1 MKTIFIPLIACILI
15 SINLTAQDKSR
26 KELKGDRYTFNYD
39 YDKAIKNYNKT
50 KNLTV
55 DGQRALAESYHKLDQ
70 NKLAEETYA
79 KMIGADIDIIPEDYY
94 NYAMVLK
101 MNGKYAESNQ
111 WMDQFAAIR
120 TNDLRALDYLT
131 NKSRLAD
138 LQIDN
143 GEVYIEHQT
152 MNTDALEFGTAYYD
166 DKVVFASTRTHRKLC
181 VSKYNWTNKPFWSM
195 YVSEVEDGQMKTPER
210 FAKALNGK
218 LHDGPVSFSNQDTY
232 MAFTRN
238 HYRDRSKDKVVE
250 LQIWFSQLTDGKWSK
265 PEPFTHNNPAY
276 SVGQPSLTTDGN
288 TMYFTSDM
296 PGGYGGMDIYK
307 TTKDMDGEW
316 GYPVN
321 LGDKI
326 NTEGDEMFP
335 FFESTSETFLFS
347 SNGRFGL
354 GGLDIFISQLSGT
367 GFSTAYNPGSPL
379 NTQSD
384 DFAAIV
390 DDAMSQGYFSTNR
403 AGGSGGDDI
412 YSLTLKDP
420 DVTFTVS
427 FPDDVPV
434 IRKIRE
440 TFPLR
445 NYVFF
450 NSGSTEIPD
459 RYVSLN
465 KAQVKDFKEDQLEEF
480 TSKHPAGRSVRQMNV
495 YYNVINILG
504 NRMYKFPDATITLV
518 GSSEKGI
525 KDAEAMAKSVKSY
538 LVNTFGIEEN
548 RIKIE
553 GRDKP
558 KLPSEQVGGI
568 KELALLREGDQRV
581 SIESTSPAILMEFQS
596 GPEAPLKPVEIIT
609 VLEEPMREN
618 YVAFQVAGAK
628 RALTSWSMD
637 IKNEKN
643 AVQHYG
649 PYTEENV
656 NINRLSV
663 LNNQPKGNYKATM
676 TGKTKMGKTVT
687 KEALFDMTLAITP
700 KVEEVMRF
708 SIIYEFDDDKAILI
722 YEKYLTEIVTP
733 KVPANGKVIIRG
745 YTDVIGDVDHN
756 QKLSLARA
764 NDVRKIME
772 ASLKNA
778 NRTDVKFE
786 VSGHGE
792 DESSS
797 PFENKYPEERFYN
810 RTVIIDIV
818 P

>member
-1 MKTIFIPLIACILI
+1 MKTLFIPLIACILI
-15 SINLTAQDKSR
+15 SLNLTAQEKSR
-26 KELKGDRYTFNYD
+26 KELKGERYSFNYS
-39 YDKAIKNYNKT
+39 YDKAIKTYTNT
-50 KNLTV
+50 ENLSV
-55 DGQRALAESYHKLDQ
+55 DGQRALAVSYHKVDQ
-70 NKLAEETYA
+70 NRLSEETYA
-79 KMIGADIDIIPEDYY
+79 KMIGAGIDIIPEDYY

-101 MNGKYAESNQ
+101 INGKYTESNQ
-111 WMDQFAAIR
+111 WMNQFAAIEP
-120 TNDLRALDYLT
+120 NDLRVLDYLA
-131 NKSRLAD
+131 NKHKLAD
-138 LQIDN
+138 LQKNNSEI
-143 GEVYIEHQT
+143 YIEHQT
-152 MNTDALEFGTAYYD
+152 MNTDALEFGTAYFND
-166 DKVVFASTRTHRKLC
+166 QVVFASTRTNRKIF

-195 YVSEVEDGQMKTPER
+195 YVSEVEDGQMKTPEP
-210 FAKALNGK
+210 FAKKLNGK
-218 LHDGPVSFSNQDTY
+218 LHDGPVSFSNQDTF

-250 LQIWFSQLTDGKWSK
+250 LQIWFSSLIDGKWSK
-265 PEPFTHNNPAY
+265 PEPFTHNNTEY
-276 SVGQPSLTTDGN
+276 SVGQPCLSADGN

-296 PGGYGGMDIYK
+296 PGGYGGLDIYK
-307 TTKDMDGEW
+307 STKDVAGAW
-316 GYPVN
+316 SFPVN

-335 FFESTSETFLFS
+335 FFESNSGTFLFS

-354 GGLDIFISQLSGT
+354 GGLDIFVSQLSGT
-367 GFSTAYNPGSPL
+367 GFSAPYNPGSPL
-379 NTQSD
+379 NTQFD

-390 DDAMSQGYFSTNR
+390 DDKMGQGYFSTNR
-403 AGGSGGDDI
+403 TGGSGGDDI

-420 DVTFTVS
+420 DVTFAVIL
-427 FPDDVPV
+427 PDDVPV

-440 TFPLR
+440 TFPIR

-450 NSGSTEIPD
+450 TKGSTAIPE
-459 RYVSLN
+459 RYVALN

-518 GSSEKGI
+518 GSSEDGV
-525 KDAEAMAKSVKSY
+525 KDAEAMAASVKSY
-538 LVNTFGIEEN
+538 LVNTFGIAEK

-596 GPEAPLKPVEIIT
+596 GPDAPLKPVEIIT
-609 VLEEPMREN
+609 VQEPMREN
-618 YVAFQVAGAK
+618 YVSFQVAGAK
-628 RALTSWSMD
+628 RALTSWSME
-637 IKNEKN
+637 IRNEKN
-643 AVQHYG
+643 AIQYYG
-649 PYTEENV
+649 PYTDENV

-676 TGKTKMGKTVT
+676 TGKTKMGKTIT
-687 KEALFDMTLAITP
+687 KDALFDMTLAVAP

-733 KVPANGKVIIRG
+733 KIPVNGKVIIRG
-745 YTDVIGDVDHN
+745 YTDVIGDEEHN
-756 QKLSLARA
+756 QRLSLARA
-764 NDVRKIME
+764 NDVQKIME

-778 NRTDVKFE
+778 KRTDVTFD

-792 DESSS
+792 DESNS

>member
-1 MKTIFIPLIACILI
+1 MKTLFIPLIACILI
-15 SINLTAQDKSR
+15 SLNLTAQEKSR
-26 KELKGDRYTFNYD
+26 KELKGERYSFNYN
-39 YDKAIKNYNKT
+39 YDKAIKTYTNT
-50 KNLTV
+50 ENLSV
-55 DGQRALAESYHKLDQ
+55 DGQRALAVSYHKVDQ
-70 NKLAEETYA
+70 NRLAEETYA
-79 KMIGADIDIIPEDYY
+79 KMIGADIEIIPEDYY

-101 MNGKYAESNQ
+101 MNGKHTESNQ
-111 WMDQFAAIR
+111 WMDQFAAIKK
-120 TNDLRALDYLT
+120 NDLRVLDYLA
-131 NKSRLAD
+131 NKSRLAE
-138 LQIDN
+138 LQKDN

-152 MNTDALEFGTAYYD
+152 MNTDALDFGTAYYD
-166 DKVVFASTRTHRKLC
+166 DKVVFASTRTSRKIF

-195 YVSEVEDGQMKTPER
+195 YVSEVEDGQMKPPEP
-210 FAKALNGK
+210 FAKKLNGK
-218 LHDGPVSFSNQDTY
+218 LHDGPVSFSNQDTF

-250 LQIWFSQLTDGKWSK
+250 LQIWFSSLIDGKWSK
-265 PEPFTHNNPAY
+265 PEPFTHNNTEY
-276 SVGQPSLTTDGN
+276 SVGQPCLSADGN

-296 PGGYGGMDIYK
+296 PGGYGGLDIYK
-307 TTKDMDGEW
+307 STKDVAGAW
-316 GYPVN
+316 SFPVN

-335 FFESTSETFLFS
+335 FFESNSGTFLFS

-354 GGLDIFISQLSGT
+354 GGLDIFVSQLSGT
-367 GFSTAYNPGSPL
+367 GFSAPYNPGSPL
-379 NTQSD
+379 NTQFD

-390 DDAMSQGYFSTNR
+390 DDKMGQGYFSTNR
-403 AGGSGGDDI
+403 TGGSGGDDI

-420 DVTFTVS
+420 DVTFAVI

-440 TFPLR
+440 TFPIR

-450 NSGSTEIPD
+450 TKGSTAIPE
-459 RYVSLN
+459 RYVALN

-518 GSSEKGI
+518 GSSENGI
-525 KDAEAMAKSVKSY
+525 KDAEAMAASVKSY
-538 LVNTFGIEEN
+538 LVNTFEIDEQ

-596 GPEAPLKPVEIIT
+596 GPDAPLKPVEIIT
-609 VLEEPMREN
+609 VQEPMREN
-618 YVAFQVAGAK
+618 YVSFQVAGAK
-628 RALTSWSMD
+628 RALTSWSME
-637 IKNEKN
+637 IRNEKN
-643 AVQHYG
+643 AIQYYG
-649 PYTEENV
+649 PYTDENV

-676 TGKTKMGKTVT
+676 TGKTKMGKTIT
-687 KEALFDMTLAITP
+687 KDALFDMTLAVAP

-733 KVPANGKVIIRG
+733 KIPINAKVIIRG
-745 YTDVIGDVDHN
+745 YTDVIGDEEHN
-756 QKLSLARA
+756 QRLSLARA